1 MLIHFCEWYNQ
12 LLTLFD
18 YIRGKR
24 SYLMPDAIRGIHH
37 ITAIAGNPQRNLD
50 FYTGILGLR
59 LIKLTVNFDDPGTY
73 HFYFGD
79 TAGRPGTILTFF
91 PWQNVKRGRKG
102 TGQVGA
108 VAFRVP
114 AGTLGFWADRLKQQ
128 QVTVSSTFQRFDDE
142 VLPLMDPDGL
152 PLEIIASGL
161 PGSDVAWEYSPV
173 SPEVAIQGFAQP
185 TLLVAD
191 IEPTAQL
198 LTEIFGLTQVQQSGS
213 RCRFSSSN
221 PEAVGSQ
228 VDVEVRP
235 GEEMGGMGGGTVHHI
250 AWRVA
255 DDPEQLVWREGLVAR
270 GYQVTPVMDRQYF
283 HSIYF
288 REPGGI
294 LFEIATDSPGFA
306 TDENPAELGSRL
318 KLPPWLEQRR
328 QDIDGLLPR
337 LTLPHAE

>member
-1 MLIHFCEWYNQ
+1 
-12 LLTLFD
+12 
-18 YIRGKR
+18 
-24 SYLMPDAIRGIHH
+24 MPDAIRGIHH
-37 ITAIAGNPQRNLD
+37 ITAIAGDPQRNLD

-73 HFYFGD
+73 HLYFGD
-79 TAGRPGTILTFF
+79 SAGRPGTVLTFF
-91 PWQNVKRGRKG
+91 PWRNVKRGRKG
-102 TGQVGA
+102 SGQVST

-128 QVTVSSTFQRFDDE
+128 QATFSSTFQRFDEE
-142 VLPLMDPDGL
+142 VLPLLDPDGL
-152 PLEIIASGL
+152 PLEIIASGS
-161 PGSDVAWEYSPV
+161 PGSDVTWEDGPV
-173 SPEVAIQGFAQP
+173 SPENAIQGFAQP

-191 IEPTAQL
+191 LEPTAQL
-198 LTEIFGLTQVQQSGS
+198 LTEIFGLTNVQQSGA
-213 RCRFSSSN
+213 RCRFASSN
-221 PEAVGSQ
+221 PETLGGQ

-235 GEEMGGMGGGTVHHI
+235 GEQLGGMGGGIVHHI

-255 DDPEQLVWREGLVAR
+255 DDPAQLVWREGLVAR

-306 TDENPAELGSRL
+306 TDENPAELGSQL
-318 KLPPWLEQRR
+318 MLPPWLEPRR
-328 QDIDGLLPR
+328 SDIEGLLPS
-337 LTLPHAE
+337 LTLPHPA